1 MGDLNLKNA
10 LLKNSVPL
18 KSVVFT
24 NPFTAYNFKKIVE
37 NKFSMCILIDHNG
50 TSVPIKVCS
59 TTCIDCISTNAIASG
74 TLQPDHDCL
83 ITKNA
88 EIRYT

>member
-18 KSVVFT
+18 KSGVYT
-24 NPFTAYNFKKIVE
+24 NPFTAYNLKKIVE
-37 NKFSMCILIDHNG
+37 NKFSMFNG
-50 TSVPIKVCS
+50 PSVQIKFCS
-59 TTCIDCISTNAIASG
+59 TTCKDSISTNAIASG

-83 ITKNA
+83 ITENA
-88 EIRYT
+88 AIRYT

>member
-1 MGDLNLKNA
+1 M
-10 LLKNSVPL
+10 
-18 KSVVFT
+18 F
-24 NPFTAYNFKKIVE
+24 IW
-37 NKFSMCILIDHNG
+37 IDHNG

-59 TTCIDCISTNAIASG
+59 TTCLDGISTTIASG

-83 ITKNA
+83 ITENA

>member
-1 MGDLNLKNA
+1 M
-10 LLKNSVPL
+10 
-18 KSVVFT
+18 F
-24 NPFTAYNFKKIVE
+24 IW
-37 NKFSMCILIDHNG
+37 IDHNG

-83 ITKNA
+83 ITENA
-88 EIRYT
+88 EIRYTGI

>member
-18 KSVVFT
+18 KSVVYT
-24 NPFTAYNFKKIVE
+24 NPFTAYYLKKIE
-37 NKFSMCILIDHNG
+37 KKNSMFIWIGQYG

-59 TTCIDCISTNAIASG
+59 TTCLDCVSTNAIASG

-83 ITKNA
+83 ITEKA